1 MTSLLWPMG
10 VNGSFW
16 KSLLG
21 DTVGTL
27 QYIVITSNTYLT
39 AGGEELTEHAVL
51 GDIPLE
57 HFPPTT
63 FEKMQNYMNSTRPK
77 TATSDLRHLLMPRS
91 GEVFSPQPFSLWIS
105 QAGWMPSL
113 IDESFFRDKPHPRQH
128 PTHTVSGW
136 SFISLTRNTWELQLI
151 FQRRHQ

>member
-1 MTSLLWPMG
+1 MG

-63 FEKMQNYMNSTRPK
+63 FGKD
-77 TATSDLRHLLMPRS
+77 A
-91 GEVFSPQPFSLWIS
+91 
-105 QAGWMPSL
+105 
-113 IDESFFRDKPHPRQH
+113 
-128 PTHTVSGW
+128 
-136 SFISLTRNTWELQLI
+136 EL
-151 FQRRHQ
+151 HE